1 MRLGTHH
8 TPPKKFKYFPTLKSA
23 YPQKSPKTIS
33 QIFHHKE
40 ETMTKEEARAK
51 FNEDISRDQEEWT
64 DKERAEAF
72 QQDMQNAIAALGLEP
87 NEDGTYSI
95 TLADIHGLLD

>member
-1 MRLGTHH
+1 
-8 TPPKKFKYFPTLKSA
+8 
-23 YPQKSPKTIS
+23 
-33 QIFHHKE
+33 
-40 ETMTKEEARAK
+40 MTKEEARAK
-51 FNEDISRDQEEWT
+51 FNEDIKRDQEEWT

-72 QQDMQNAIAALGLEP
+72 QQDMQNAIAALDIEP

>member
-1 MRLGTHH
+1 
-8 TPPKKFKYFPTLKSA
+8 
-23 YPQKSPKTIS
+23 
-33 QIFHHKE
+33 
-40 ETMTKEEARAK
+40 MTKEEARAK
-51 FNEDISRDQEEWT
+51 FNEDIKRNQEEWT

-72 QQDMQNAIAALGLEP
+72 EQDMQNAIAALGLEP

>member
-1 MRLGTHH
+1 
-8 TPPKKFKYFPTLKSA
+8 
-23 YPQKSPKTIS
+23 
-33 QIFHHKE
+33 
-40 ETMTKEEARAK
+40 MTKEEARAK
-51 FNEDISRDQEEWT
+51 FNEGIRRDQEEWT

-72 QQDMQNAIAALGLEP
+72 QQDMQNAIAALDIEP

>member
-1 MRLGTHH
+1 
-8 TPPKKFKYFPTLKSA
+8 
-23 YPQKSPKTIS
+23 
-33 QIFHHKE
+33 
-40 ETMTKEEARAK
+40 MTKEEARVK
-51 FNEDISRDQEEWT
+51 FNEDLEREYQEGWT

-72 QQDMQNAIAALGLEP
+72 EQDMQNAIAALGLEP

>member
-1 MRLGTHH
+1 
-8 TPPKKFKYFPTLKSA
+8 
-23 YPQKSPKTIS
+23 
-33 QIFHHKE
+33 
-40 ETMTKEEARAK
+40 MTKEEARAK
-51 FNEDISRDQEEWT
+51 FNEDIKRNQDEWT
-64 DKERAEAF
+64 DEEREQAF